1 MKSNRTRAVVSLLLS
16 SALVGQAVAAPA
28 PGVAAPAPAAASA
41 TKSVDAKTIGDAR
54 KAVDK
59 GITFLRSKQA
69 ENGSYGNHVG
79 LTSMALVAMAES
91 HRAYRVEDGPFVRL
105 AADWLVAQQ
114 RADGAITGDAT
125 PAYNT
130 SLAIMALQALDPVK
144 FKAQIEAGQ
153 RFLVKDQT
161 DEDKK
166 YLPTDKYYGGIGYG
180 GDERPDLSNLQLA
193 VEALRKTG
201 YDPASDVWKKAETFL
216 SRCQNR
222 SESNDQPW
230 SGNDGGFVFEPGDS
244 KAGGTKSYAGMT
256 FAGLKSLIFAQVKK
270 DDPRVK
276 AAWSWLQQN
285 YDFTQHPGMGTT
297 TYYFYLN
304 TAAVALEAFG
314 EAYVPD
320 DKGRKR
326 SWAQDLGQR
335 LVSIQRADG
344 SWLNENGKYW
354 EDNPVLVTSRALI
367 ALNSALRSAGAN
379 EKN

>member
-1 MKSNRTRAVVSLLLS
+1 MKRRSRGLFPALLLVSLS
-16 SALVGQAVAAPA
+16 SVPVWSVAAPSSA
-28 PGVAAPAPAAASA
+28 PASVAAPGA
-41 TKSVDAKTIGDAR
+41 VDAKTVADAR
-54 KAVDK
+54 KAVDL
-59 GITFLRSKQA
+59 GIAFLRSKQA

-79 LTSMALVAMAES
+79 LTAMVLTAMAES

-105 AADWLVAQQ
+105 AAEWLVAQQ

-130 SLAIMALQALDPVK
+130 ALAIIALQGLDPVK
-144 FKAQIEAGQ
+144 YKTQIENGQ
-153 RFLVKDQT
+153 KFLVKDQS

-166 YLPTDKYYGGIGYG
+166 YTPTDKYYGGIGYG

-193 VEALRKTG
+193 LEALQRTG
-201 YDPASDVWKKAETFL
+201 YDRNSDVWKKAEKFL
-216 SRCQNR
+216 TRCQNR
-222 SESNDQPW
+222 TESNDQPW
-230 SGNDGGFVFEPGDS
+230 SGNDGGFVYEPGDS
-244 KAGGTKSYAGMT
+244 KAGGTKSYGGMT

-276 AAWSWLQQN
+276 SAWSWVQKN

-314 EAYVPD
+314 EPYVPD

-326 SWAQDLGQR
+326 SWGQDLGQR
-335 LVSIQRADG
+335 LVSLQKPDG
-344 SWLNENGKYW
+344 SWINENGKYW
-354 EDNPVLVTSRALI
+354 EDNPILVTARSLI
-367 ALNSALRSAGAN
+367 ALNATLRSAGAN
-379 EKN
+379 QKN

>member
-1 MKSNRTRAVVSLLLS
+1 MKSTRTRAVVSLMLS
-16 SALVGQAVAAPA
+16 SALVGQAIAAPA
-28 PGVAAPAPAAASA
+28 PGVAAPAPAAALA

-201 YDPASDVWKKAETFL
+201 YDPTSDVWKKAETFL

-230 SGNDGGFVFEPGDS
+230 SGNDGGFVYEPGDS

-276 AAWSWLQQN
+276 AAFDWIRAHYTFAEN
-285 YDFTQHPGMGTT
+285 PG
-297 TYYFYLN
+297 
-304 TAAVALEAFG
+304 
-314 EAYVPD
+314 
-320 DKGRKR
+320 
-326 SWAQDLGQR
+326 LGQQGLWYYLHAASR
-335 LVSIQRADG
+335 ALLAANATTIVPAAGGAPRNWRDDLVDTVLALQRTDG
-344 SWLNENGKYW
+344 SWVNTADRWQEGKPELVTAYAVLAL
-354 EDNPVLVTSRALI
+354 EEALKPVLRAQ
-367 ALNSALRSAGAN
+367 
-379 EKN
+379 

>member
-1 MKSNRTRAVVSLLLS
+1 
-16 SALVGQAVAAPA
+16 
-28 PGVAAPAPAAASA
+28 
-41 TKSVDAKTIGDAR
+41 
-54 KAVDK
+54 
-59 GITFLRSKQA
+59 
-69 ENGSYGNHVG
+69 
-79 LTSMALVAMAES
+79 
-91 HRAYRVEDGPFVRL
+91 
-105 AADWLVAQQ
+105 
-114 RADGAITGDAT
+114 
-125 PAYNT
+125 
-130 SLAIMALQALDPVK
+130 
-144 FKAQIEAGQ
+144 
-153 RFLVKDQT
+153 
-161 DEDKK
+161 
-166 YLPTDKYYGGIGYG
+166 
-180 GDERPDLSNLQLA
+180 
-193 VEALRKTG
+193 
-201 YDPASDVWKKAETFL
+201 
-216 SRCQNR
+216 
-222 SESNDQPW
+222 
-230 SGNDGGFVFEPGDS
+230 
-244 KAGGTKSYAGMT
+244 MT

>member
-1 MKSNRTRAVVSLLLS
+1 LL
-16 SALVGQAVAAPA
+16 GQAI
-28 PGVAAPAPAAASA
+28 AAPAPAAPA
-41 TKSVDAKTIGDAR
+41 TAAVVAPAAKSVDAKTIGDAR

-59 GITFLRSKQA
+59 GIAFLRSKQA
-69 ENGSYGNHVG
+69 DNGSYGSHVG
-79 LTSMALVAMAES
+79 LTAMALVAMAES
-91 HRAYRVEDGPFVRL
+91 HRAYRIEDGPFVRL

-193 VEALRKTG
+193 VEALKKTG

-216 SRCQNR
+216 NRCQNR

-230 SGNDGGFVFEPGDS
+230 SGNDGGFVYEPGDS

-335 LVSIQRADG
+335 VVSIQRADG

-367 ALNSALRSAGAN
+367 ALNSVLRSAGAN